1 MAKGKKR
8 ECPRIIVVQ
17 TAEPKFNTRDEA
29 WQVIGPILAR
39 ILAQTISVE
48 KQEQKGENQR
58 QRYSKACEK

>member
-17 TAEPKFNTRDEA
+17 AVKPKFNTRDEA

-39 ILAQTISVE
+39 ILAQTIAVE
-48 KQEQKGENQR
+48 KQEQKGEDRR
-58 QRYSKACEK
+58 QRHCKAREK